1 MFTDV
6 IILAGGF
13 GERLWPASRPDN
25 PKQFLSLGNNIS
37 LLQNSI
43 LRALALKIEGKII
56 IATINLFNWLSF
68 IDISR
73 YRARKIVKKIL
84 PNSDG
89 WTPKSP
95 IPSQLLA
102 PFTYRPKI
110 LV

>member
-43 LRALALKIEGKII
+43 LRALALKIE
-56 IATINLFNWLSF
+56 
-68 IDISR
+68 
-73 YRARKIVKKIL
+73 
-84 PNSDG
+84 
-89 WTPKSP
+89 
-95 IPSQLLA
+95 
-102 PFTYRPKI
+102 
-110 LV
+110 